1 MTFPNGAPLR
11 IYDCRGIDFRD
22 TNTQHYIDDLIMTVD
37 GKIEKDYEV
46 YISLFLI
53 FFFREVLFFKL
64 HLRLGHSLN
73 TWPREPTLLKV
84 KSQSVI

>member
-37 GKIEKDYEV
+37 GKIKKDYEV

-53 FFFREVLFFKL
+53 FFLGKSFFL
-64 HLRLGHSLN
+64 SF
-73 TWPREPTLLKV
+73 T
-84 KSQSVI
+84 SVSAIV